1 MYKILVYN
9 GGVYRF
15 DELVEF
21 VEDSGGMILRRDDF
35 HVSRGAYFIS
45 QEIHVVI
52 IAPEEVTEDLNLM
65 AAELKGDIELIEVE
79 YDDKINLVSL
89 LPVYNILSRQGN
101 WTAIQKIEELLECPC
116 VDGVCQEFEKTPCL
130 EDVKK
135 TLEAMNRMEITESR
149 EMEGKLEYR
158 LKNEDK

>member
-35 HVSRGAYFIS
+35 HVSRGVYFIS
-45 QEIHVVI
+45 QEVHVVI
-52 IAPEEVTEDLNLM
+52 IMPEEVVHDLKRLST
-65 AAELKGDIELIEVE
+65 ELKGDIEIIEVE
-79 YDDKINLVSL
+79 YEDKINLVSL

-101 WTAIQKIEELLECPC
+101 WTNLQTIEALLECPC

-135 TLEAMNRMEITESR
+135 TLEALSRMEIAESR
-149 EMEGKLEYR
+149 ERDGKHEFR
-158 LKNEDK
+158 LKPDE